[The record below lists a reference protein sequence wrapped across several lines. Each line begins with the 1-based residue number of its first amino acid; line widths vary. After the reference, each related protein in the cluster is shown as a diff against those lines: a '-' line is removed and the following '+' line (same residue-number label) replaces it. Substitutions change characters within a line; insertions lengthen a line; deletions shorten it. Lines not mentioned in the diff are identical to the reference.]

1 MTGMDMSDSD
11 LAVLAGKGDAEA
23 YRRLFERYQHP
34 IYNFVYRL
42 VGNAEDASD
51 IVQNAFL
58 RIYTLLGQKEIEN
71 FSAYLYRI
79 ARNLAYDEMRR
90 RSRFADVDHEVLAP
104 EDPNIYADPQR
115 ALLLGEQIGKVRQ
128 AVGNLNENQRAALIL
143 RELQDLDYNE
153 MAEVLESNRNAVG
166 ALLSRARLKF
176 REELRMAQVPTEEA
190 PPDCEECIA
199 LLSPYIDGELKAE
212 KKGWVESHLE
222 DCTFCMAALDEMRE
236 ASRSFRMFIPV
247 IPPADMAQAFTG
259 RLGELAGQ
267 GAGSTGG
274 GGATQADSHIQAPE
288 GPRDVPGS
296 GTADAPGKRSLF
308 SRLLHSRSAWII
320 VVGMLIIIPAAL
332 LLAEESARDLD
343 IFGNNPAPATTTT
356 NIRTSTT
363 RSETATTDTTA
374 AIETSATDNVPV
386 PDNTGVE
393 TTPSGGGTAAP
404 VKIISGYVSP
414 STVYPRQAI
423 NLSSV
428 VNGRA
433 LTVTISLAPQSGG
446 SALVNDLVRQS
457 VSGGNEV
464 WGASGTAPAAGN
476 YYIYVQATNADGQ
489 VDSLYAGM
497 LVVYPMVY

>member
-1 MTGMDMSDSD
+1 MTGMDMSDGD
-11 LAVLAGKGDAEA
+11 LAALAGSGDAEA

-79 ARNLAYDEMRR
+79 AKNLAYDEMRR
-90 RSRFADVDHEVLAP
+90 RSRFVDVDHEVLAP

-115 ALLLGEQIGKVRQ
+115 ALMLGEQIGKVRE

-143 RELQDLDYNE
+143 RELQDLDYDE
-153 MAEVLESNRNAVG
+153 MAQVLESNRNAVG

-199 LLSPYIDGELKAE
+199 LLSPYIDGELMAE
-212 KKGWVESHLE
+212 KKSWVESHLK

-267 GAGSTGG
+267 GATGAG
-274 GGATQADSHIQAPE
+274 DGGAAQADSGFQSSQGAHDLTTSGKA
-288 GPRDVPGS
+288 DLPG
-296 GTADAPGKRSLF
+296 GRSFF
-308 SRLLHSRSAWII
+308 SRLLHNRIFWII
-320 VVGMLIIIPAAL
+320 AAGTLVIVTAAL
-332 LLAEESARDLD
+332 LLAEESARDHDLL
-343 IFGNNPAPATTTT
+343 PASAFTT
-356 NIRTSTT
+356 NDTRTD
-363 RSETATTDTTA
+363 TATDSTATDATNTT
-374 AIETSATDNVPV
+374 ETSATDAVAV

-404 VKIISGYVSP
+404 VNVISGYVSP
-414 STVYPRQAI
+414 STVYPKQPI
-423 NLSSV
+423 DLSSV
-428 VNGRA
+428 VSGKA
-433 LTVTISLAPQSGG
+433 STVTISLAPQSGG
-446 SALVNDLVRQS
+446 SALVYNLVRQS
-457 VSGGNEV
+457 VRGGNET
-464 WGASGTAPAAGN
+464 WGTAGSAPAAGN
-476 YYIYVQATNADGQ
+476 YYIYIQATNADGQ
-489 VDSLYAGM
+489 MDSLYVGK
-497 LVVYPMVY
+497 LVVYERVY

>member
-1 MTGMDMSDSD
+1 MTGMDMSDSE
-11 LAVLAGKGDAEA
+11 LAVLAGGGDAEA

-58 RIYTLLGQKEIEN
+58 KIYTLLGQKEIEN

-79 ARNLAYDEMRR
+79 AKNLAYDEMRR
-90 RSRFADVDHEVLAP
+90 RSRFADVDHELLAP

-128 AVGNLNENQRAALIL
+128 AVENLNENQRAALIL
-143 RELQDLDYNE
+143 RELQDLDYDE

-176 REELRMAQVPTEEA
+176 REELRMVQVLTEEA

-199 LLSPYIDGELKAE
+199 LLSPYIDGELKPE

-267 GAGSTGG
+267 GAGGMGDGMAGQSDSNMYPQDGTM
-274 GGATQADSHIQAPE
+274 GA
-288 GPRDVPGS
+288 S
-296 GTADAPGKRSLF
+296 GQGAAAAPGKRSLF
-308 SRLLHSRSAWII
+308 SRMLHSRLAWII
-320 VVGMLIIIPAAL
+320 IAGMLIFIPAGL
-332 LLAEESARDLD
+332 LLAEETAGDRDL
-343 IFGNNPAPATTTT
+343 FGSNPAPVSTITNSRTTT
-356 NIRTSTT
+356 I
-363 RSETATTDTTA
+363 RSETTNADDAAAATTV
-374 AIETSATDNVPV
+374 ETPAATDTP
-386 PDNTGVE
+386 GVE
-393 TTPSGGGTAAP
+393 TTPSSGATSAP
-404 VKIISGYVSP
+404 VKVLTGSVSP
-414 STVYPRQAI
+414 GTAYPRQPIKLASMVSGKAI
-423 NLSSV
+423 SV
-428 VNGRA
+428 TVN
-433 LTVTISLAPQSGG
+433 LAPQSGG
-446 SALVNDLVRQS
+446 SASVHDLALQS
-457 VSGGNEV
+457 ESSGNEV
-464 WGASGTAPAAGN
+464 WGATGYAPAAGN
-476 YYIYVQATNADGQ
+476 YYIYIQATNADGQ

-497 LVVYPMVY
+497 LVVYQMVY